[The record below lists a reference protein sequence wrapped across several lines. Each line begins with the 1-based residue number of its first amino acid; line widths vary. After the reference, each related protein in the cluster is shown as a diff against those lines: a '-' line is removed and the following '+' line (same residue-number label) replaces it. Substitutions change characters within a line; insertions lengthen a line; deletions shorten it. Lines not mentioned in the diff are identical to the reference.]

1 VVDKTIYMS
10 SEDIKQLMNQG
21 TEQSKILLIQEY
33 IKQLKGVDVEIN
45 IHPFQ
50 IEQLYQYAE
59 SYFHK
64 ILGTVFATG
73 ELKRYRL
80 VKQ

>member
-1 VVDKTIYMS
+1 MS

-33 IKQLKGVDVEIN
+33 IKQLKGVDVEIH
-45 IHPFQ
+45 IHPFH

-59 SYFHK
+59 SYFNK
-64 ILGTVFATG
+64 ILGTVIVTG